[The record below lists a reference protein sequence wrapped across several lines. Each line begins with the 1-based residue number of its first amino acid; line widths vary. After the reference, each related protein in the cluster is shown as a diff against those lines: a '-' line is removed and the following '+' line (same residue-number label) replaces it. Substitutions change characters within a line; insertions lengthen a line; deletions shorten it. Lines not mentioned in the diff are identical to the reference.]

1 MIPALPKVVNGC
13 QRMPALSQAL
23 RAEAAKTDK
32 RIKLQRIPQLSGL
45 GGAPQEESSSMC
57 CFSAFL
63 AKHLAICDTC
73 IPFGPRVPT
82 GRDGLRRSLSRRSRC
97 FASADERPA
106 IIEAG
111 LFGEAASCAV
121 HNTSRPA
128 SESWWLCV
136 FVVKW
141 CALKACVNE

>member
-106 IIEAG
+106 ICE
-111 LFGEAASCAV
+111 ASCHLPGRALRQGSSARLRAV
-121 HNTSRPA
+121 RFTIPLGLRVSLGGFV
-128 SESWWLCV
+128 SSW
-136 FVVKW
+136 
-141 CALKACVNE
+141 